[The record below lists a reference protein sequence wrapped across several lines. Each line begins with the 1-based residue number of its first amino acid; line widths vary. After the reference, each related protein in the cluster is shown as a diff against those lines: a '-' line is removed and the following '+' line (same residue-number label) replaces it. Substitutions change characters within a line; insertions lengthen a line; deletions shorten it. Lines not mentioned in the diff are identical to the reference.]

1 MTVSPV
7 KMGIFYGTKKSDR
20 QDKHPYIYTCP
31 VIVELVCRGRKIYIY
46 IWVGVEA
53 PPHHIRY

>member
-1 MTVSPV
+1 MTVSPE

-20 QDKHPYIYTCP
+20 QDKHPYIYPCP

-53 PPHHIRY
+53 PHTI